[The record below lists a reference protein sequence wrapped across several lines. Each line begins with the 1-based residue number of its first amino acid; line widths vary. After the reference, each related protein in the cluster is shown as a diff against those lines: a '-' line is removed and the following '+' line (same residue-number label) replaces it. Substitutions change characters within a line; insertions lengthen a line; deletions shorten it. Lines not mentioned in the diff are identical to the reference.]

1 MRILILEDDREL
13 AAQIASMLREE
24 NFAVDVS
31 HDGFEGLEFGMEIAY
46 DGVILDPG
54 LPTMDGLSVL
64 RRWREAGR
72 LMPVIVLTGSR
83 KEIGDM
89 KEGVRAGATNYLT
102 KPVDLELLLDWV
114 RSVVNSAGPGVK
126 KPVIEHGPLRIDT
139 QALRVWLDGTP
150 VRLSPTE
157 YRILHYLVVNAGRPI
172 PADEIA
178 QHNFDGET
186 IKTANE
192 IPVYISRLRDKIGR
206 RMIETVFGFGYR
218 LTVADGEK
226 E

>member
-1 MRILILEDDREL
+1 MRILILEDDKEL
-13 AAQIASMLREE
+13 AGQIASMLREE

-31 HDGFEGLEFGMEIAY
+31 HDGAEGLEFGLENAY

-54 LPTMDGLSVL
+54 LPTMDGFSVL
-64 RRWREAGR
+64 RRWREADR
-72 LMPVIVLTGSR
+72 PMPVIVLTGSR

-139 QALRVWLDGTP
+139 QALRVWLDGAP

-157 YRILHYLVVNAGRPI
+157 DRSLHYLVVNAGRPV
-172 PADEIA
+172 PAEEIA

-218 LTVADGEK
+218 LTGADGEG